1 MVKYINNIKVIIVL
15 AVVSIFFAFTSSQ
28 NNAKPISEVEVSFIG
43 DNNLFISK
51 TKVDKLLIQNND
63 YIKCVSKDILDL
75 KALENKLSSHDM
87 IENSE
92 VYISINGILKID
104 IKQRNPYAR
113 VISDPSFY
121 IDNNGTKMPLSDNYS
136 ARVLLVHG
144 LNDDS
149 KIDYVFKLIKTI
161 RDDEFLNLNVTDILI
176 NKSDISLRVRNCD
189 FEVLVGDLNNLET
202 KIKNFKA
209 FYQKAYRDKILN
221 NYKKV
226 NLQFNNQIVCT
237 KYI

>member
-15 AVVSIFFAFTSSQ
+15 AVVSIFSAFSSSQ

-63 YIKCVSKDILDL
+63 YIKCVSKDNLDL

-113 VISDPSFY
+113 VISDSSFY

-136 ARVLLVHG
+136 ERVLLVHG
-144 LNDDS
+144 LNDES

-161 RDDEFLNLNVTDILI
+161 RDDEFLNSNVTDILI
-176 NKSDISLRVRNCD
+176 SKSDISLRVRNCN

>member
-1 MVKYINNIKVIIVL
+1 M
-15 AVVSIFFAFTSSQ
+15 VSIFFAFSSSQ

-113 VISDPSFY
+113 VISDSSFY

-144 LNDDS
+144 LNDES

>member
-15 AVVSIFFAFTSSQ
+15 AVVSIFFAFSSSQ

-92 VYISINGILKID
+92 VYISINGKLKID

-113 VISDPSFY
+113 VISDSSFY

-144 LNDDS
+144 LNDES
-149 KIDYVFKLIKTI
+149 KINYVFKLIKTI

-176 NKSDISLRVRNCD
+176 NKSDISLRFRNCN

>member
-1 MVKYINNIKVIIVL
+1 M
-15 AVVSIFFAFTSSQ
+15 VSIFFAFSSSQ

-144 LNDDS
+144 LNDES

-176 NKSDISLRVRNCD
+176 NKSDISLRVRNCN

>member
-15 AVVSIFFAFTSSQ
+15 AVVSIFSAFSSSQ

-63 YIKCVSKDILDL
+63 YIKCVSKDNLDL

-113 VISDPSFY
+113 VISDSSFY

-144 LNDDS
+144 LDDES
-149 KIDYVFKLIKTI
+149 KIDYIFKLIKTI

>member
-1 MVKYINNIKVIIVL
+1 MLKYINNIKVIIVL

-176 NKSDISLRVRNCD
+176 NKSDISLRVRNCN

>member
-15 AVVSIFFAFTSSQ
+15 AVVSIFFAFSSSQ

-43 DNNLFISK
+43 ENNLFISK

-92 VYISINGILKID
+92 LYISINGILKID

-144 LNDDS
+144 LNDES

-161 RDDEFLNLNVTDILI
+161 RDDEFLNSNVTDILI
-176 NKSDISLRVRNCD
+176 NKSEISLRVRNCN

>member
-1 MVKYINNIKVIIVL
+1 MVKYINNIKIIIVL
-15 AVVSIFFAFTSSQ
+15 AVVSIFFAFSSSQ

-113 VISDPSFY
+113 VISDSSFY

-144 LNDDS
+144 LNDES

-176 NKSDISLRVRNCD
+176 NKSDISLRVRNCN

>member
-1 MVKYINNIKVIIVL
+1 MVKYINNIKGIIVL
-15 AVVSIFFAFTSSQ
+15 AVVSIFFAFSSSQ

-113 VISDPSFY
+113 VISDSSFY

-144 LNDDS
+144 LNDES
-149 KIDYVFKLIKTI
+149 KLDYVFKLIKTI

-176 NKSDISLRVRNCD
+176 NKSDIRLRVRNCN

>member
-1 MVKYINNIKVIIVL
+1 MVKYINNIKGIIVL
-15 AVVSIFFAFTSSQ
+15 AVVSIFFAFSSSQ

-121 IDNNGTKMPLSDNYS
+121 IDNNGIKMPLSDNYS

-144 LNDDS
+144 LNDES

-176 NKSDISLRVRNCD
+176 NKSDISLRVRNCN

>member
-15 AVVSIFFAFTSSQ
+15 AVVSIFFAFSSSQ

-75 KALENKLSSHDM
+75 KALEKKLSSHDM

-176 NKSDISLRVRNCD
+176 NKSDISLRVRNCN

>member
-15 AVVSIFFAFTSSQ
+15 AVVSIFFAFSSSQ

-63 YIKCVSKDILDL
+63 YIKCVSKDNLDL

-113 VISDPSFY
+113 VISDSSFY

-144 LNDDS
+144 LNDES

-161 RDDEFLNLNVTDILI
+161 RDDEFLNSNVTDILI
-176 NKSDISLRVRNCD
+176 SKSDISLRVRNCN

-209 FYQKAYRDKILN
+209 FYQKAHRDKILN

>member
-1 MVKYINNIKVIIVL
+1 MVKYINNMKIIIVL
-15 AVVSIFFAFTSSQ
+15 AVVSIFFAFSSSQ

-113 VISDPSFY
+113 VISDSSFY

-144 LNDDS
+144 LNDES

-176 NKSDISLRVRNCD
+176 NKSDISLRVRNCN

>member
-1 MVKYINNIKVIIVL
+1 MVKYINNIKGIIVL
-15 AVVSIFFAFTSSQ
+15 AVVSIFFAFSSSQ

-92 VYISINGILKID
+92 LYISINGILKID

-144 LNDDS
+144 LNDES

-161 RDDEFLNLNVTDILI
+161 RDDEFLNSNVTDILI
-176 NKSDISLRVRNCD
+176 SKSDISLRVRNCN

>member
-15 AVVSIFFAFTSSQ
+15 AVVSIFFAFSSSQ

-113 VISDPSFY
+113 VISDSSFY

-144 LNDDS
+144 LNDES

-161 RDDEFLNLNVTDILI
+161 RDDEFLNSNVTDILI
-176 NKSDISLRVRNCD
+176 SKSDISLRVRNCN

>member
-15 AVVSIFFAFTSSQ
+15 AVVSIFFAFSSSQ

-43 DNNLFISK
+43 ENNLFISK

-92 VYISINGILKID
+92 LYISINGILKID

-144 LNDDS
+144 LNDES

-161 RDDEFLNLNVTDILI
+161 RDDEFLNSNVTDILI

-226 NLQFNNQIVCT
+226 NLQFNKQIVCT

>member
-15 AVVSIFFAFTSSQ
+15 AVVSIFSAFSSSQ

-63 YIKCVSKDILDL
+63 YIKCVSKDNLDL

-113 VISDPSFY
+113 VISDSSFY

-144 LNDDS
+144 LNDES

-161 RDDEFLNLNVTDILI
+161 RDDEFLNSNVTDILI
-176 NKSDISLRVRNCD
+176 SKSDISLRVRNCN

>member
-1 MVKYINNIKVIIVL
+1 MVKYINSIKIIIVL
-15 AVVSIFFAFTSSQ
+15 AVVSIFFAFSSSQ

-113 VISDPSFY
+113 VISDSSFY

-144 LNDDS
+144 LNDES
-149 KIDYVFKLIKTI
+149 KINYVFKLIKTI

-176 NKSDISLRVRNCD
+176 NKSDISLRVRNCN

>member
-28 NNAKPISEVEVSFIG
+28 NHTKPISEVVVSFIC

-75 KALENKLSSHDM
+75 KALEKKLSSHDM

>member
-15 AVVSIFFAFTSSQ
+15 AVVSIFFAFSSSQ

-113 VISDPSFY
+113 VISDSSFY

-144 LNDDS
+144 LNDES
-149 KIDYVFKLIKTI
+149 KINYVFKLIKTI

-176 NKSDISLRVRNCD
+176 NKSDISLRFRNCN

>member
-15 AVVSIFFAFTSSQ
+15 AVVSIFFAFSSSQ

-43 DNNLFISK
+43 ENNLFISK

-63 YIKCVSKDILDL
+63 YIKCVSKDNLDL

-113 VISDPSFY
+113 VISDSSFY

-144 LNDDS
+144 LNDES

-161 RDDEFLNLNVTDILI
+161 RDDEFLNSNVTDILI
-176 NKSDISLRVRNCD
+176 SKSDISLRVRNCN

>member
-1 MVKYINNIKVIIVL
+1 M
-15 AVVSIFFAFTSSQ
+15 VSIFFAFSSSQ

-144 LNDDS
+144 LNDES
-149 KIDYVFKLIKTI
+149 KIDYVFNLIKTI
-161 RDDEFLNLNVTDILI
+161 RNDEFLNLHVTDILI

>member
-15 AVVSIFFAFTSSQ
+15 AVVSIFFAFSSSQ
-28 NNAKPISEVEVSFIG
+28 NHAKPISEVEVSFIG

-113 VISDPSFY
+113 VISDSSFY
-121 IDNNGTKMPLSDNYS
+121 IDNYGTKMPLSDNYS

-144 LNDDS
+144 LNDES

>member
-1 MVKYINNIKVIIVL
+1 M
-15 AVVSIFFAFTSSQ
+15 
-28 NNAKPISEVEVSFIG
+28 
-43 DNNLFISK
+43 
-51 TKVDKLLIQNND
+51 LI
-63 YIKCVSKDILDL
+63 
-75 KALENKLSSHDM
+75 
-87 IENSE
+87 
-92 VYISINGILKID
+92 
-104 IKQRNPYAR
+104 
-113 VISDPSFY
+113 ISDSSFY

-144 LNDDS
+144 LNDES

-161 RDDEFLNLNVTDILI
+161 RDDEFLNSNVTDILI
-176 NKSDISLRVRNCD
+176 SKSDISLRVRNCN

>member
-15 AVVSIFFAFTSSQ
+15 AIVSIFFAFSSIQ
-28 NNAKPISEVEVSFIG
+28 NNAKPVSEVEISFIG

-63 YIKCVSKDILDL
+63 YIKCISKSILDL
-75 KALENKLSSHDM
+75 KALEKKLSTHDM

-144 LNDDS
+144 LNDES

-161 RDDEFLNLNVTDILI
+161 RDDEFLNSHVTDVLI

-209 FYQKAYRDKILN
+209 FYQKAHRDKILN

>member
-15 AVVSIFFAFTSSQ
+15 AVVSIFSAFSSSQ

-63 YIKCVSKDILDL
+63 YIKCVSKDNLDL

-144 LNDDS
+144 LNDES

-161 RDDEFLNLNVTDILI
+161 RDDEFLNSNVTDILI
-176 NKSDISLRVRNCD
+176 NKSEISLRVRNCN

>member
-1 MVKYINNIKVIIVL
+1 MLKYINNIKVIIVL

-28 NNAKPISEVEVSFIG
+28 NHTKPISEVEVSFIG

-144 LNDDS
+144 LNDES

>member
-15 AVVSIFFAFTSSQ
+15 AVVSIFFAFSSSQ

-43 DNNLFISK
+43 ENNLFISK

-113 VISDPSFY
+113 VISDSSFY

-144 LNDDS
+144 LNDES

-176 NKSDISLRVRNCD
+176 NKSDISLRVRNCN

-209 FYQKAYRDKILN
+209 FYQKAYRNKILN

>member
-15 AVVSIFFAFTSSQ
+15 AVVSIFFAFSSSQ

-75 KALENKLSSHDM
+75 KALEKKLSSHDM

-144 LNDDS
+144 LNDES

-176 NKSDISLRVRNCD
+176 NKSDISLRVRNCN

>member
-1 MVKYINNIKVIIVL
+1 MVKYINNIKGIIVL
-15 AVVSIFFAFTSSQ
+15 AVVSIFFAFSSSQ

-144 LNDDS
+144 LNDES

-176 NKSDISLRVRNCD
+176 NKSDISLRVRNCN

>member
-15 AVVSIFFAFTSSQ
+15 AVVSIFFAFSSSQ

-43 DNNLFISK
+43 ENNLFISK

-113 VISDPSFY
+113 VISDSSFY

-144 LNDDS
+144 LNDES

-176 NKSDISLRVRNCD
+176 NKSDISLRVRNCN

>member
-1 MVKYINNIKVIIVL
+1 MVKYINSIKIIIVL
-15 AVVSIFFAFTSSQ
+15 AVVSIFFAFSSSQ

-51 TKVDKLLIQNND
+51 TKVDNLLIQNND

-113 VISDPSFY
+113 VISDSSFY

-144 LNDDS
+144 LNDES
-149 KIDYVFKLIKTI
+149 NIDYVFKLIKTI

-176 NKSDISLRVRNCD
+176 NKSDISLRVRNCN

>member
-144 LNDDS
+144 LNDES
-149 KIDYVFKLIKTI
+149 KIDYVFNLIKTI
-161 RDDEFLNLNVTDILI
+161 RNDEFLNLHVTDILI
-176 NKSDISLRVRNCD
+176 NKSDISLRVRNCN

>member
-1 MVKYINNIKVIIVL
+1 M
-15 AVVSIFFAFTSSQ
+15 VSIFFAFSSSQ

-144 LNDDS
+144 LNDES

>member
-1 MVKYINNIKVIIVL
+1 MVKYINNIKIIIVL
-15 AVVSIFFAFTSSQ
+15 AVVSIFFAFSSSQ

-113 VISDPSFY
+113 VISDSSFY

-144 LNDDS
+144 LNDES

-176 NKSDISLRVRNCD
+176 NKSDISLRVRDCN

>member
-1 MVKYINNIKVIIVL
+1 MLKYINNIKVIIVL
-15 AVVSIFFAFTSSQ
+15 AVVSIFFAFSSSQ

-113 VISDPSFY
+113 VISDSSFY

-144 LNDDS
+144 LNDES

>member
-15 AVVSIFFAFTSSQ
+15 AVVSIFSAFSSSQ

-63 YIKCVSKDILDL
+63 YIKCVSKDNLDL

-144 LNDDS
+144 LDDES
-149 KIDYVFKLIKTI
+149 KIDYIFKLIKTI

-176 NKSDISLRVRNCD
+176 NKSDISLRFRNCD

-226 NLQFNNQIVCT
+226 NLQFNKQIVCT

>member
-28 NNAKPISEVEVSFIG
+28 NHTKPISEVEVSFIG

-144 LNDDS
+144 LNDES

-176 NKSDISLRVRNCD
+176 NKSDISLRVRNCN

>member
-15 AVVSIFFAFTSSQ
+15 AVVSIFFAFSSSQ
-28 NNAKPISEVEVSFIG
+28 NHAKPISEVEVSFIG

-113 VISDPSFY
+113 VISDSSFY

-144 LNDDS
+144 LNDES

>member
-15 AVVSIFFAFTSSQ
+15 AVVSIFFAFSSSQ

-43 DNNLFISK
+43 ENNLFISK

-92 VYISINGILKID
+92 LYISINGILKID

-113 VISDPSFY
+113 VISDSSFY

-144 LNDDS
+144 LNDES

-161 RDDEFLNLNVTDILI
+161 RDDEFLNSNVTDILI
-176 NKSDISLRVRNCD
+176 NKSEISLRVRNCN